1 MSRITSLG
9 KAMAAFPLAPRY
21 GKMLALSH
29 QHNLLPYT
37 VALVAALTVPEVLIE
52 TPLDV
57 KESVDGEVTLVK
69 LLRNLLSSR
78 QFGTYQFLLIYYHSF
93 NTSFFFFFFF
103 FVNLFLS
110 IIIS

>member
-1 MSRITSLG
+1 MYCTFIFNKFVPSNTDLSRITSLG

-37 VALVAALTVPEVLIE
+37 VALVAALTVPEVLTE

-57 KESVDGEVTLVK
+57 KESVDGEAV
-69 LLRNLLSSR
+69 RQNLM
-78 QFGTYQFLLIYYHSF
+78 
-93 NTSFFFFFFF
+93 
-103 FVNLFLS
+103 
-110 IIIS
+110 